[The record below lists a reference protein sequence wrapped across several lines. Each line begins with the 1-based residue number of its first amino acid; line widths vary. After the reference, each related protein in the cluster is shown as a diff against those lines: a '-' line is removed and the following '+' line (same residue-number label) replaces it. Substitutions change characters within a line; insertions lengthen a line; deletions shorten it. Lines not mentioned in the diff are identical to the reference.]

1 MIYDVHLTS
10 NFVRADVCLCSY
22 AKIVF
27 EKLVSTNHS
36 FAFAQKATDK
46 FMVYLNVHHLFLK
59 RIKILSIDIHYSDYI
74 STEIHS
80 SILQKC
86 CILNYK

>member
-36 FAFAQKATDK
+36 LAFAQKATDK
-46 FMVYLNVHHLFLK
+46 FMVYLNVLHLCLNWT
-59 RIKILSIDIHYSDYI
+59 KILTIDIPTILSLKYI
-74 STEIHS
+74 
-80 SILQKC
+80 LAYFRKVV
-86 CILNYK
+86 Y

>member
-36 FAFAQKATDK
+36 LAFAQKATDK
-46 FMVYLNVHHLFLK
+46 FMVYLNVHHLCLK
-59 RIKILSIDIHYSDYI
+59 GIKFNDI
-74 STEIHS
+74 
-80 SILQKC
+80 
-86 CILNYK
+86 

>member
-36 FAFAQKATDK
+36 LAFAQKATDK
-46 FMVYLNVHHLFLK
+46 FMVYLNVV
-59 RIKILSIDIHYSDYI
+59 ILIMK
-74 STEIHS
+74 
-80 SILQKC
+80 L
-86 CILNYK
+86 

>member
-36 FAFAQKATDK
+36 LAFAQKATDK
-46 FMVYLNVHHLFLK
+46 FMVYLSVHHLCLK
-59 RIKILSIDIHYSDYI
+59 GINFYTDYNI
-74 STEIHS
+74 IEIHS
-80 SILQKC
+80 SMFQKS
-86 CILNYK
+86 CISKYK